1 MTENATKPSFWKR
14 PWVNNGL
21 WILGAFVIYMMV
33 RPFMQGDVIHGKVPN
48 LTLTTLT
55 GQVIHLQDIKQPTL
69 IDFWATWCPICHTR
83 NDSITSIAKDYPVI
97 AIATQSEA
105 DAPLKQAVK
114 SLGLPP
120 HIIVNDQDG
129 KLFKLF
135 GARAL
140 PADFIVDGKGYIK
153 FVEVGYTS
161 ELGLRFRL
169 WLAGL

>member
-1 MTENATKPSFWKR
+1 MKDNTVKPAFWKR

-21 WILGAFVIYMMV
+21 WVLGAFVIYMII

-69 IDFWATWCPICHTR
+69 IDFWATWCPICR
-83 NDSITSIAKDYPVI
+83 AMDSSITSIAKDHPVI
-97 AIATQSEA
+97 AIATQSA
-105 DAPLKQAVK
+105 PDAPLKLVVQ

-120 HIIVNDQDG
+120 RIIVNDQDG
-129 KLFKLF
+129 KLLKQF
-135 GARAL
+135 GARAI
-140 PADFIVDGKGYIK
+140 PASFIVDGKGNIK
-153 FVEVGYTS
+153 FVEVGYTT

-169 WLAGL
+169 WLASL